1 MPTAINRL
9 RSLFVICLCVLFLP
23 GCETGSPV
31 SDAEAVAEK
40 YYQALKNQDFEGAAG
55 FFIAGERS
63 RGQWQQELE
72 GYHGKLGDLQE
83 AKLTNSLVNTVFSGR
98 RYILTYSVKY
108 ANFPA
113 TETLI
118 MFEPV
123 SGESLLIEVIN
134 VMSRGL

>member
-1 MPTAINRL
+1 MPTVIKRL
-9 RSLFVICLCVLFLP
+9 RSLLALCLCVLFLP

-31 SDAEAVAEK
+31 SAAEAVAAK
-40 YYQALKNQDFEGAAG
+40 YYQSLKNRDFEAAAD
-55 FFIAGERS
+55 FFITGQQS
-63 RGQWQQELE
+63 RGQWLQQLKE
-72 GYHGKLGDLQE
+72 YNGKLGDLKE
-83 AKLTNSLVNTVFSGR
+83 TKLTNTLVNTVFSGR

-123 SGESLLIEVIN
+123 SGESIRIEAIN

>member
-1 MPTAINRL
+1 MPTGINCL
-9 RSLFVICLCVLFLP
+9 RSFLVMGLCALFLS

-31 SDAEAVAEK
+31 SAAEAVAEK
-40 YYQALKNQDFEGAAG
+40 YYQTLKNQDFAGAAG

-72 GYHGKLGDLQE
+72 EYHGKLGVLQE
-83 AKLTNSLVNTVFSGR
+83 AKLTNTLVNTVFSGR
-98 RYILTYSVKY
+98 RYILTYRVKY

-123 SGESLLIEVIN
+123 SGESILIETIN